1 MGHGA
6 WGIGHWA
13 LVVILFPVASESYR
27 GHGSAVSLPPLIVG
41 TRHCR
46 VLTVSNINSDATGV
60 DISRNQDTTRC
71 RSPKINR
78 AMITSQ

>member
-1 MGHGA
+1 MVF
-6 WGIGHWA
+6 
-13 LVVILFPVASESYR
+13 LRLPVISFPVASEGYR

-60 DISRNQDTTRC
+60 DITH
-71 RSPKINR
+71 
-78 AMITSQ
+78 